1 MSLINLEVPD
11 AASDR
16 HWFAVRVKSRHEK
29 IVAEV
34 ARNKGFEQ
42 FLNRCHRRWSD
53 RVKSVELLLF
63 PGYLFCRLNPEHRV
77 PLLTIPGVIYLV
89 GVGKTPAPIDE
100 NEILALQ
107 AAIRSGLP
115 AEPWPFLEVGRRVL
129 LEDGPLAGLEGLLI
143 EKRKQNRLVVS
154 VSLLRRSVAV
164 EIERNWVRLL
174 NETCDTAPSD
184 LSRR

>member
-1 MSLINLEVPD
+1 M
-11 AASDR
+11 A
-16 HWFAVRVKSRHEK
+16 
-29 IVAEV
+29 
-34 ARNKGFEQ
+34 
-42 FLNRCHRRWSD
+42 
-53 RVKSVELLLF
+53 
-63 PGYLFCRLNPEHRV
+63 
-77 PLLTIPGVIYLV
+77 
-89 GVGKTPAPIDE
+89 
-100 NEILALQ
+100 
-107 AAIRSGLP
+107 
-115 AEPWPFLEVGRRVL
+115 FLEVGRRVR